1 MTKKTLAFASGSL
14 HKWKEMQ
21 MLLSPYGYEVVL
33 PKDLGISFS
42 PEETENSF
50 IGNSF
55 IKSKELFRLTGLPS
69 FADDSGISVPA
80 LGGEPGVYS
89 ARFGGPGLTD
99 KERALCLL
107 QRLGSNKNR
116 DAYYSCVVSY
126 VDGTHAVS
134 FEGRVD
140 GLICTDY
147 DEEGKYG
154 FGYDPIFF
162 YPPFEKR
169 FSEVP
174 ESEKNNVSHR
184 KKAMELFLNWLSNL
198 K

>member
-21 MLLSPYGYEVVL
+21 MLLSPYGYDVVL
-33 PKDLGISFS
+33 PKDLGINFA
-42 PEETENSF
+42 PEETESTF
-50 IGNSF
+50 TGNSF
-55 IKSKELFRLTGLPS
+55 IKSKELYRLTGLPS

-99 KERALCLL
+99 KERALFLL
-107 QRLGSNKNR
+107 QKLGENPNR

-126 VDGTHAVS
+126 VDGINEVS
-134 FEGRVD
+134 FEGRVE
-140 GLICTDY
+140 GVIANDY
-147 DEEGKYG
+147 DEEGPFG
-154 FGYDPIFF
+154 FGYDPIFI
-162 YPPFEKR
+162 YPPFGKR
-169 FSEVP
+169 FSQVS
-174 ESEKNNVSHR
+174 ESEKNTVSHR
-184 KKAMELFLNWLSNL
+184 KKAMEHFLDWLSYL

>member
-1 MTKKTLAFASGSL
+1 MTKKTLAFASGSA

-21 MLLSPYGYEVVL
+21 MLLSPFGYEVVL

-50 IGNSF
+50 TGNSY

-89 ARFGGPGLTD
+89 ARFGGPGLSD
-99 KERALCLL
+99 KERALYLL
-107 QRLGSNKNR
+107 QKLGKNPER
-116 DAYYSCVVSY
+116 NAYYSCVVTY
-126 VDGTHAVS
+126 VDANTSVS

-140 GLICTDY
+140 GVISNQY

-154 FGYDPIFF
+154 FGYDPIFV
-162 YPPFEKR
+162 YPPFGKS
-169 FSEVP
+169 FSQVP
-174 ESEKNNVSHR
+174 ESEKNTVSHR
-184 KKAMELFLNWLSNL
+184 KKAMELFLNWLSNQ

>member
-1 MTKKTLAFASGSL
+1 
-14 HKWKEMQ
+14 
-21 MLLSPYGYEVVL
+21 MLLSPFGYEVVL

-50 IGNSF
+50 TGNSY

-89 ARFGGPGLTD
+89 ARFGGPGLSD
-99 KERALCLL
+99 KERALYLL
-107 QRLGSNKNR
+107 QKLGKNPER
-116 DAYYSCVVSY
+116 NAYYSCVVTY
-126 VDGTHAVS
+126 VDANTSVS

-140 GLICTDY
+140 GVISNQY

-154 FGYDPIFF
+154 FGYDPIFV
-162 YPPFEKR
+162 YPPFGKS
-169 FSEVP
+169 FSQVP
-174 ESEKNNVSHR
+174 ESEKNTVSHR
-184 KKAMELFLNWLSNL
+184 KKAMELFLNWLSNQ